1 MDQQL
6 ATPEAHY
13 STLVTELLEHP
24 AVTHES
30 GSARRSF
37 GAGSLKVHHKIFAML
52 VKGRLVVKLPRQRV
66 DAMIAVGAGERFDP
80 GHGRVMR
87 EWLAVDVNDEA
98 DWLALAREAL
108 TFVSSQLTREQ

>member
-1 MDQQL
+1 MDHQL
-6 ATPEAHY
+6 ATPEARY

-24 AVTHES
+24 GVTHES

-37 GAGSLKVHHKIFAML
+37 GAGSLKVQHKIFAML
-52 VKGRLVVKLPRQRV
+52 VKGRLVAKLPRQRV
-66 DAMIAVGAGERFDP
+66 DALIAVGVGERFDP

-87 EWLAVDVNDEA
+87 EWLAVDANDEA

-108 TFVSSQLTREQ
+108 AFVSGQFARAQ